1 MLIQRFWQSRSG
13 NFAMMFAISFPAL
26 LTGVGLALDV
36 ANLISAKSNLQNALD
51 SAVLA
56 ASRLQDSSS
65 SRQDVFDGYF
75 AANVKGDH
83 YLVNAEAE
91 LAVEPGINSIKTTAT
106 AHADV
111 SLNFAFLFG
120 QSARVTAAASAYEST
135 AKLEVALV
143 LDNTGSMGDANMKA
157 LREAA
162 TDLITTLQ
170 EEKAKKPDRKI
181 SAALVP
187 FVTAVNVKGVG
198 FKQEWIDTRKEIVDT
213 ETNLN
218 GKNFD
223 LESGKRVG
231 HWELFRRLKEDAK
244 IKNLEGKDVEWKGCV
259 EARPAKYNSDGSP
272 KLGET
277 LNLDDTPPDV
287 MKPETLFVPYFAP
300 DEPGKAQAALN
311 DGSKLNNTY
320 LEDTYNANDTKQNNA
335 TYLLGM
341 QKSLAKY
348 KTQGIKTYVK
358 ETAPGTTGPNYACPT
373 PIVPLTEDLVALK
386 TEIGK
391 MVYWYGS
398 GTNVSEGVAWG
409 MRVLSPGEPYTQ
421 GDPFNAQE
429 TTKVVVVFTDGE
441 NNVFG
446 ASSAPINKSDYGSY
460 NFVDASPARMGT
472 NNRSTALSN
481 VNKLTLGACTQ
492 LKDND
497 VRVFTV
503 VLGADTTA
511 NRNLY
516 SACATNKTDYYPTK
530 NAAELKAAFN
540 KISYA
545 ISQLYVTN

>member
-1 MLIQRFWQSRSG
+1 
-13 NFAMMFAISFPAL
+13 
-26 LTGVGLALDV
+26 
-36 ANLISAKSNLQNALD
+36 
-51 SAVLA
+51 
-56 ASRLQDSSS
+56 
-65 SRQDVFDGYF
+65 
-75 AANVKGDH
+75 
-83 YLVNAEAE
+83 
-91 LAVEPGINSIKTTAT
+91 
-106 AHADV
+106 
-111 SLNFAFLFG
+111 
-120 QSARVTAAASAYEST
+120 
-135 AKLEVALV
+135 
-143 LDNTGSMGDANMKA
+143 MKA

-170 EEKAKKPDRKI
+170 EEKTKKPDRKI

-187 FVTAVNVKGVG
+187 FVTAVNVNGVG
-198 FKQEWIDTRKEIVDT
+198 FKPEWIDKRKDLVDT
-213 ETNLN
+213 ETSHN
-218 GKNFD
+218 GRNFD
-223 LESGKRVG
+223 LDSPGKRVG
-231 HWELFRRLKEDAK
+231 HWELYRRLKEDAK
-244 IKNLEGKDVEWKGCV
+244 IAVEWKGCV
-259 EARPAKYNSDGSP
+259 EARPAKYNADGSP

-287 MKPETLFVPYFAP
+287 LKPETLFVPYFAP
-300 DEPGKAQAALN
+300 DEPGVAQAALN
-311 DGSKLNNTY
+311 AGDKLNNSY
-320 LEDTYNANDTKQNNA
+320 LEDAYTDKDKSKAGPT
-335 TYLLGM
+335 

-348 KTQGIKTYVK
+348 KTKGIKNVINQV
-358 ETAPGTTGPNYACPT
+358 APATTGPNYACPT
-373 PIVPLTEDLVALK
+373 PIVPLTEDLVSLK

-409 MRVLSPGEPYTQ
+409 LRVLSPGEPYTQ

-446 ASSAPINKSDYGSY
+446 ASGAPINKSDYGSY
-460 NFVDASPARMGT
+460 NFVDTGRMGT
-472 NNRSTALSN
+472 TNRATALTN
-481 VNKLTLGACTQ
+481 VNKLTLGACTL

-516 SACATNKTDYYPTK
+516 SACATSKTDYYPTK